1 MTSLRAAISLSVLIV
16 SVAPAA
22 LAQARAPISYLGQ
35 GAPAATRPAAPA
47 PAAAPVRVAALS
59 DSYNYGA
66 QQRAAQ
72 GGLLDLTRPS
82 NRPAS
87 RDPDLLSP
95 PADPEELRNEPDG
108 PEETEIAY
116 QPAPERPRPTA
127 PAAQQPEQ
135 RPAWLERE
143 RVGPPYEV
151 NGRTYVPTPEP
162 GYEQTGL
169 ASWYGPDFHGRQT
182 ANGETYDQEGLTA
195 AHPTLPLNSLVQVTN
210 VSNGR
215 EAIVRINDRGPF
227 VGDRL
232 IDLSRRTGDV
242 LGFEGQGTARV
253 HVRYLGPAP
262 RRFGAGEGAPLPATT
277 ANAAPMQVAQVRSAE
292 PFIGTP
298 LRPTPSSAPLTQA
311 APPVEG
317 AGGVFV
323 VQVGAFSDLS
333 NAHRVR
339 SALETAGDV
348 LVEPRQTANGEVF
361 RVRVVGYGSRAAAEA
376 GRAQVAS
383 LGFPEAIV
391 AAR

>member
-1 MTSLRAAISLSVLIV
+1 MATSRAAFGFGVLLIPAIV
-16 SVAPAA
+16 FGAPAA
-22 LAQARAPISYLGQ
+22 HAQGRAPISYLGQ
-35 GAPAATRPAAPA
+35 GASAPAPAAPA
-47 PAAAPVRVAALS
+47 PRRMAALT

-66 QQRAAQ
+66 QQRPAS
-72 GGLLDLTRPS
+72 GGLLDLTRPA
-82 NRPAS
+82 NRQAS
-87 RDPDLLSP
+87 RDPDLLAP
-95 PADPEELRNEPDG
+95 PADPEELQNEPDG
-108 PEETEIAY
+108 PEDAEPAY
-116 QPAPERPRPTA
+116 QPGPQPQMIAAAATQ
-127 PAAQQPEQ
+127 PAQSQQ

-210 VSNGR
+210 MANGR

-227 VGDRL
+227 AGDRL
-232 IDLSRRTGDV
+232 IDLSRRTADV

-262 RRFGAGEGAPLPATT
+262 RRYGVGEGAQVA
-277 ANAAPMQVAQVRSAE
+277 AAPPQTPVAAQSE

-298 LRPTPSSAPLTQA
+298 LRPAPSQAPLTQTAA
-311 APPVEG
+311 APQTAG
-317 AGGVFV
+317 AGGAYV

-333 NAHRVR
+333 NTHRVR
-339 SALETAGDV
+339 SALETAGQV

-361 RVRVVGYGSRAAAEA
+361 RVRVIGYQSRGAAEA

-383 LGFPEAIV
+383 LGYPEAIV
-391 AAR
+391 ATR

>member
-1 MTSLRAAISLSVLIV
+1 MAISRAAFGFGVLLIPV
-16 SVAPAA
+16 IAFSAPAA
-22 LAQARAPISYLGQ
+22 QAQGRAPISYLGQ
-35 GAPAATRPAAPA
+35 GGTPAAAPA
-47 PAAAPVRVAALS
+47 PAPRRMAALT

-66 QQRAAQ
+66 QQRQASS
-72 GGLLDLTRPS
+72 GMLDLTRPA
-82 NRPAS
+82 NRAS
-87 RDPDLLSP
+87 RDPDLLAP
-95 PADPEELRNEPDG
+95 PADPEELQGEPDG
-108 PEETEIAY
+108 PDDAEPAP
-116 QPAPERPRPTA
+116 QPARPQLAAAVSA
-127 PAAQQPEQ
+127 PPSAPSPQ

-210 VSNGR
+210 VANGR

-232 IDLSRRTGDV
+232 IDLSRRTADV

-262 RRFGAGEGAPLPATT
+262 RRYGVGEGAQAALPRPAV
-277 ANAAPMQVAQVRSAE
+277 QSE

-298 LRPTPSSAPLTQA
+298 LRPAPSEAPLVQNAA
-311 APPVEG
+311 APQASG
-317 AGGVFV
+317 AGGAYV
-323 VQVGAFSDLS
+323 VQVGAFSDLT

-339 SALETAGDV
+339 AALETAGQV
-348 LVEPRQTANGEVF
+348 LVEPRQTARGEVF
-361 RVRVVGYGSRAAAEA
+361 RVRVVGYESRGAAETA
-376 GRAQVAS
+376 RAQVAS
-383 LGFPEAIV
+383 LGYPEAIV

>member
-1 MTSLRAAISLSVLIV
+1 MSISRTVFGFGVILLPAIVLGASAAH
-16 SVAPAA
+16 
-22 LAQARAPISYLGQ
+22 AQGRAPISYLGQ
-35 GAPAATRPAAPA
+35 GAPASA
-47 PAAAPVRVAALS
+47 PAAAPAPRRMAALT

-66 QQRAAQ
+66 QQRPASS
-72 GGLLDLTRPS
+72 GVLDLTRPV
-82 NRPAS
+82 NRQAS
-87 RDPDLLSP
+87 RDPDLLAP
-95 PADPEELRNEPDG
+95 PADPEELQNEPDG
-108 PEETEIAY
+108 PEDAEPVNH
-116 QPAPERPRPTA
+116 PAPQVQLAAAA
-127 PAAQQPEQ
+127 PQAQQ

-210 VSNGR
+210 VANGR

-232 IDLSRRTGDV
+232 IDLSRRTADV

-262 RRFGAGEGAPLPATT
+262 RRYGEGEGA
-277 ANAAPMQVAQVRSAE
+277 QVAAATAPPPHATAQTE

-298 LRPTPSSAPLTQA
+298 LRPAPSQAPLVQTAAAPQA
-311 APPVEG
+311 AG
-317 AGGVFV
+317 AGGAYV

-339 SALETAGDV
+339 AALETAGQV

-361 RVRVVGYGSRAAAEA
+361 RVRVVGYQSRGAAEA

-383 LGFPEAIV
+383 LGYPEAIV